1 MCRNRETAAKR
12 INPSKTAQYSEPA
25 ITTGKV
31 PSSLTTQDR
40 MMTILIAEDVE
51 KNMVMI
57 KAFLGKL
64 LPDVE
69 LLEAVIG
76 LEVLE
81 ILQHMQPDLIL
92 IDVQMPEMDGL
103 DATRQIRALEKKVA
117 SMFPLSPLLPGRSVK
132 NRNDA
137 LPRASMIS

>member
-1 MCRNRETAAKR
+1 
-12 INPSKTAQYSEPA
+12 
-25 ITTGKV
+25 
-31 PSSLTTQDR
+31 
-40 MMTILIAEDVE
+40 
-51 KNMVMI
+51 MVMI

-64 LPDVE
+64 LPDAE